1 MNSLSLHAVNA
12 SSSYEVSAVN
22 DGCYQF
28 FTDYGVHCTVEFVL
42 DDSLLSHET
51 YHLVIVNVNHQK
63 SPSDVKVRDTIIAII
78 DEFFVE
84 NNTTLLY
91 ICETGDK
98 KQALRNRLFERWHR
112 NNLLAQFEALKNI
125 SHHPSSIKHQTS
137 SDSINSWSLSSC
149 ILNYLPIFL
158 GDFKFKCYLCSRVQL
173 FQQVCCVLIWV

>member
-1 MNSLSLHAVNA
+1 MNSLSIHAVNA

-51 YHLVIVNVNHQK
+51 YHLIIVNVNHQK

-98 KQALRNRLFERWHR
+98 KQALRNRLFERWFSTYERKAQYTFVASSLKDEEGIENYTAIIVR
-112 NNLLAQFEALKNI
+112 NDNPELSAIIAEFTETI
-125 SHHPSSIKHQTS
+125 SL
-137 SDSINSWSLSSC
+137 LSSK
-149 ILNYLPIFL
+149 P
-158 GDFKFKCYLCSRVQL
+158 
-173 FQQVCCVLIWV
+173 

>member
-91 ICETGDK
+91 ICETGGK
-98 KQALRNRLFERWHR
+98 KQALRNRLFERWFSTYERKAQYTFVASSLKDEEGIENYTAIIVR
-112 NNLLAQFEALKNI
+112 NDNPELSAIIAEFAETI
-125 SHHPSSIKHQTS
+125 SL
-137 SDSINSWSLSSC
+137 LSSK
-149 ILNYLPIFL
+149 P
-158 GDFKFKCYLCSRVQL
+158 
-173 FQQVCCVLIWV
+173 

>member
-51 YHLVIVNVNHQK
+51 YHLLIVNVNHQK

-78 DEFFVE
+78 DEFFIE

-98 KQALRNRLFERWHR
+98 KQALRNRLFERWFSTYERKAQYTFVASSLKDDEGIENYTAIIVR
-112 NNLLAQFEALKNI
+112 NDNPDLRAIIAEFTETI
-125 SHHPSSIKHQTS
+125 SV
-137 SDSINSWSLSSC
+137 LSSK
-149 ILNYLPIFL
+149 P
-158 GDFKFKCYLCSRVQL
+158 
-173 FQQVCCVLIWV
+173 

>member
-12 SSSYEVSAVN
+12 SSSYEVSAVD

-51 YHLVIVNVNHQK
+51 YHLIIVNVNHQK

-98 KQALRNRLFERWHR
+98 KQALRNRLFERWFSTYERKAQYTFVASSLKDEEGIENYTAIIVR
-112 NNLLAQFEALKNI
+112 NDNPELSAIIAEFTETI
-125 SHHPSSIKHQTS
+125 SL
-137 SDSINSWSLSSC
+137 LSSK
-149 ILNYLPIFL
+149 P
-158 GDFKFKCYLCSRVQL
+158 
-173 FQQVCCVLIWV
+173 

>member
-78 DEFFVE
+78 DDFFVE

-98 KQALRNRLFERWHR
+98 KQALRNRLFERWFSTYERKAQYTFVASSLKDDEGIENYAAIIVR
-112 NNLLAQFEALKNI
+112 NDNPDLSAIVAEFTTTISLLSTK
-125 SHHPSSIKHQTS
+125 P
-137 SDSINSWSLSSC
+137 
-149 ILNYLPIFL
+149 
-158 GDFKFKCYLCSRVQL
+158 
-173 FQQVCCVLIWV
+173 

>member
-51 YHLVIVNVNHQK
+51 YHLLIVNVNHQK

-78 DEFFVE
+78 DEFFIE

-98 KQALRNRLFERWHR
+98 KQALRNRLFERWFSTYERKAQYTFVASSLKDDEGVENYTAIIVR
-112 NNLLAQFEALKNI
+112 NDNPDLSAIIAEFTETI
-125 SHHPSSIKHQTS
+125 SL
-137 SDSINSWSLSSC
+137 LSSK
-149 ILNYLPIFL
+149 P
-158 GDFKFKCYLCSRVQL
+158 
-173 FQQVCCVLIWV
+173 

>member
-51 YHLVIVNVNHQK
+51 YRLLIVNVNHQK

-91 ICETGDK
+91 ICETGGK
-98 KQALRNRLFERWHR
+98 KQALRNRLFERWFSTYERKAQYTFVASSLKDEEGIENYTAIIVR
-112 NNLLAQFEALKNI
+112 NDNPELSAIIAEFTETI
-125 SHHPSSIKHQTS
+125 SL
-137 SDSINSWSLSSC
+137 LSSK
-149 ILNYLPIFL
+149 P
-158 GDFKFKCYLCSRVQL
+158 
-173 FQQVCCVLIWV
+173 

>member
-98 KQALRNRLFERWHR
+98 KQALRNRLFERWFSTYKRKAQYTFVASSLKDEEGIENYTAIIVR
-112 NNLLAQFEALKNI
+112 NDNPELSAIIAEFTETI
-125 SHHPSSIKHQTS
+125 SL
-137 SDSINSWSLSSC
+137 LSSK
-149 ILNYLPIFL
+149 P
-158 GDFKFKCYLCSRVQL
+158 
-173 FQQVCCVLIWV
+173 

>member
-12 SSSYEVSAVN
+12 SSSYEVSAFN

-98 KQALRNRLFERWHR
+98 KQALRNRLFERWFSTYERKAQYTFVASSLKDEEGIENYTAIIVR
-112 NNLLAQFEALKNI
+112 NDNPELSAIIAEFTETI
-125 SHHPSSIKHQTS
+125 SL
-137 SDSINSWSLSSC
+137 LSSK
-149 ILNYLPIFL
+149 P
-158 GDFKFKCYLCSRVQL
+158 
-173 FQQVCCVLIWV
+173 

>member
-98 KQALRNRLFERWHR
+98 KQALRNRLFERWFSTYKRKAQYTFVASSLKDEEGNENYTAIIVR
-112 NNLLAQFEALKNI
+112 NDNPELSAIIAEFTETI
-125 SHHPSSIKHQTS
+125 SL
-137 SDSINSWSLSSC
+137 LSSK
-149 ILNYLPIFL
+149 P
-158 GDFKFKCYLCSRVQL
+158 
-173 FQQVCCVLIWV
+173 

>member
-1 MNSLSLHAVNA
+1 MNGLSLHAVNA
-12 SSSYEVSAVN
+12 SSSYEVSAFN

-98 KQALRNRLFERWHR
+98 KQALRNRLFERWFSTYERKAQYTFVASSLKDEEGIENYTAIIVR
-112 NNLLAQFEALKNI
+112 NDNPELSAIIAEFTETI
-125 SHHPSSIKHQTS
+125 SL
-137 SDSINSWSLSSC
+137 LSSK
-149 ILNYLPIFL
+149 P
-158 GDFKFKCYLCSRVQL
+158 
-173 FQQVCCVLIWV
+173 

>member
-51 YHLVIVNVNHQK
+51 YHLIIVNVNHQK

-98 KQALRNRLFERWHR
+98 KQALRNRLFERWFSTYEHKAQYTFVASSLKDEEGIENYTAIIVR
-112 NNLLAQFEALKNI
+112 NDNPELSAIIAEFTETI
-125 SHHPSSIKHQTS
+125 SL
-137 SDSINSWSLSSC
+137 LSSK
-149 ILNYLPIFL
+149 P
-158 GDFKFKCYLCSRVQL
+158 
-173 FQQVCCVLIWV
+173 

>member
-78 DEFFVE
+78 DEFFIE

-98 KQALRNRLFERWHR
+98 KQALRNRLFERWFSTYERKAQYTFVASSLKDDEGIENYTAIIVR
-112 NNLLAQFEALKNI
+112 NDNPDLRAIIAEFTETI
-125 SHHPSSIKHQTS
+125 SV
-137 SDSINSWSLSSC
+137 LSSK
-149 ILNYLPIFL
+149 P
-158 GDFKFKCYLCSRVQL
+158 
-173 FQQVCCVLIWV
+173 